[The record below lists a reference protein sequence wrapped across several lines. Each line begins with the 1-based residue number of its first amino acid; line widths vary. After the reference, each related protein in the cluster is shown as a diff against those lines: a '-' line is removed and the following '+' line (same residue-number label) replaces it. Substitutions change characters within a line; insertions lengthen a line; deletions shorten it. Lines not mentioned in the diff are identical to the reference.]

1 MLEVIVNPLLGTQ
14 ALNERQIGLPELH
27 TIFTLRVMTAQPK
40 LEAVALNPLPHQ
52 HQRNDLR
59 HGLVLENTLMAAVH
73 QVGQLR
79 HKANLVARKTSSGI
93 ALGHPVN
100 QAVHA
105 MAAFI
110 KTQIHLAMQHPF
122 QVDIGLLA
130 DQLKLKTIRLAERLL
145 TFEAIDFKVARN
157 AIQG

>member
-1 MLEVIVNPLLGTQ
+1 
-14 ALNERQIGLPELH
+14 
-27 TIFTLRVMTAQPK
+27 
-40 LEAVALNPLPHQ
+40 
-52 HQRNDLR
+52 
-59 HGLVLENTLMAAVH
+59 VLENTLMAAVH

-110 KTQIHLAMQHPF
+110 KTQIHLAMQHAF

-130 DQLKLKTIRLAERLL
+130 DQLKLKTIRLAERLM
-145 TFEAIDFKVARN
+145 TFEAIDFKVAHN